1 MTVKKC
7 SEKKARFSKTK
18 SSATHTLFEVDK
30 IIPEWRNGVHYQVQ
44 DSDRF
49 EVDEICVM
57 KRSDVK
63 P

>member
-1 MTVKKC
+1 MSGLLAMCT
-7 SEKKARFSKTK
+7 KTK
-18 SSATHTLFEVDK
+18 SSATDTLFEVDK
-30 IIPEWRNGVHYQVQ
+30 IIPEEWRNGVHYQVQ